1 MDYMQE
7 KNYRLTI
14 YDWRTSQKN
23 DGASVKT
30 IYFTSFQKA
39 KKIAENMDL
48 KWFQDVVVFD
58 NKTDDELY
66 FRNVEH

>member
-23 DGASVKT
+23 GGASVKT
-30 IYFTSFQKA
+30 IYFTGFQKA